1 MLALMERFD
10 RLIAWVLATLL
21 MLVILLATAHLA
33 VTLFQDVFYQSPRF
47 LVPIDQVLDLLGF
60 FLIVL
65 LALELLESV
74 RAYLRDDLI
83 HVEVVLIVAIIALA
97 RKVIILE
104 AKETAPLTIVGL
116 AALVLALSASYRL
129 ISQAVRG
136 DAGSSP
142 EKK

>member
-10 RLIAWVLATLL
+10 RLIAWVLAILL

-33 VTLFQDVFYQSPRF
+33 VKLFQDVFYQSPRF
-47 LVPIDQVLDLLGF
+47 LIGIDQVLDVLGF
-60 FLIVL
+60 FLIIL
-65 LALELLESV
+65 LGLELLESV

-129 ISQAVRG
+129 ISQSIRG
-136 DAGSSP
+136 GTGAP

>member
-10 RLIAWVLATLL
+10 RLIAWVLAILL

-33 VTLFQDVFYQSPRF
+33 ITLFHDVFYQSPRF

-65 LALELLESV
+65 LGLELLESV

-83 HVEVVLIVAIIALA
+83 HVEVVLVVAIIALA

-129 ISQAVRG
+129 ISQTMRDRA
-136 DAGSSP
+136 DSSP

>member
-10 RLIAWVLATLL
+10 RLIAWVLAILL

-116 AALVLALSASYRL
+116 AALVLALSVSYRL
-129 ISQAVRG
+129 ISQTVRG

>member
-10 RLIAWVLATLL
+10 RLIAWVLAILL

-97 RKVIILE
+97 RKVIILD

-129 ISQAVRG
+129 ISQAVRT

>member
-10 RLIAWVLATLL
+10 RLIAWVLAVLL
-21 MLVILLATAHLA
+21 MLVVLLATVHLA
-33 VTLFQDVFYQSPRF
+33 VTLFQDVFYRSPRF
-47 LVPIDQVLDLLGF
+47 LIGIDQVLDVLGF
-60 FLIVL
+60 FLIIL
-65 LALELLESV
+65 LGLELLESV

-116 AALVLALSASYRL
+116 AALVLALSISYRL
-129 ISQAVRG
+129 ISQAIRNG
-136 DAGSSP
+136 AGSSA

>member
-1 MLALMERFD
+1 MERFD
-10 RLIAWVLATLL
+10 RLIAWVLAILL

-33 VTLFQDVFYQSPRF
+33 ITLFQDVFYQSPRF

-116 AALVLALSASYRL
+116 AALVLALSVSYRL

>member
-10 RLIAWVLATLL
+10 RLIAWVLAILL

-129 ISQAVRG
+129 ISQTLRG
-136 DAGSSP
+136 GAGSSS

>member
-136 DAGSSP
+136 DARSSP

>member
-10 RLIAWVLATLL
+10 RLIAWVLAILL

-33 VTLFQDVFYQSPRF
+33 ITLFQDVLYQSPRF

-65 LALELLESV
+65 LGLELLESV
-74 RAYLRDDLI
+74 KAYLRDDLI

-116 AALVLALSASYRL
+116 AALVLALSVSYRL

-136 DAGSSP
+136 DADSSP

>member
-10 RLIAWVLATLL
+10 RLIAWVLAILL

-33 VTLFQDVFYQSPRF
+33 VKLFQDVFYQSPRF
-47 LVPIDQVLDLLGF
+47 LVPIDQVLDILGF

-65 LALELLESV
+65 LGLELLESV

-129 ISQAVRG
+129 LSQTIRDRA
-136 DAGSSP
+136 DSSP

>member
-1 MLALMERFD
+1 MLPLMERFD
-10 RLIAWVLATLL
+10 RLIAWVLAILL
-21 MLVILLATAHLA
+21 MLVILLATVHLA

-47 LVPIDQVLDLLGF
+47 LIPIDQVLEIFGF

-65 LALELLESV
+65 LGLELLESV

-104 AKETAPLTIVGL
+104 AKETAPLTIFGL
-116 AALVLALSASYRL
+116 AALVLALSASYRMV
-129 ISQAVRG
+129 SQTLRNG
-136 DAGSSP
+136 AGSST